1 MSIVKPKPKKER
13 NPINQLNLRMPP
25 ELHKRI
31 DDTFNQVLTVQPEI
45 KKAELIRDAIERG
58 LTEIEQ
64 QLKAVD
70 KV

>member
-1 MSIVKPKPKKER
+1 MAIVKTKPKKE
-13 NPINQLNLRMPP
+13 PINQLNLRMSP

-31 DDTFNQVLTVQPEI
+31 NDTFTRCVTVQPEI

-70 KV
+70 K

>member
-1 MSIVKPKPKKER
+1 MAIVKTKPKKE
-13 NPINQLNLRMPP
+13 PINQLNLRMSP

-31 DDTFNQVLTVQPEI
+31 NDTFTQCLTVQPEI

>member
-1 MSIVKPKPKKER
+1 MAIVKQKEK
-13 NPINQLNLRMPP
+13 NSYHHLGLRIS
-25 ELHKRI
+25 EDLQNRI
-31 DDTFNQVLTVQPEI
+31 DNTFNQVLTVQPEI

>member
-1 MSIVKPKPKKER
+1 MTIVKTKPKKER
-13 NPINQLNLRMPP
+13 KTSGYQGLRMPV
-25 ELHKRI
+25 ELQNRI
-31 DDTFNQVLTVQPEI
+31 DNTFNQVLTVQPEI

>member
-1 MSIVKPKPKKER
+1 MAIVKSNLAPV
-13 NPINQLNLRMPP
+13 QLNLRITT
-25 ELHKRI
+25 ELQNRI
-31 DDTFNQVLTVQPEI
+31 DTIFDVCQSRQKL
-45 KKAELIRDAIERG
+45 KKSELIRDAIERG